1 MKRTK
6 KRLLAALCAAAMLAG
21 LAACGTGSE
30 PSSSAGSSSAGAS
43 VSEPSSQADSTAADT
58 ITLTDNAGRTV
69 ELPYPVE
76 TAAVANRYGSEL
88 IRACGAIDRVV
99 AVDLNTAQD
108 REYWAAFDPGN
119 VIGKGQRELD
129 YEKIAELAPQVLILP
144 DNGSYE
150 EAEEKLAP
158 FGIKVFVISGY
169 ATADFKNQ
177 TENIGKMFGVEE
189 QAKKF
194 YDYFNDKLTYISEQ
208 LVGQPKRTLYL
219 ETTTPYNTPLRGDP
233 FFDMIEF
240 SGAENIFG
248 SDTTAANG
256 SEIDPEEVV
265 ARNPDCI
272 IKVITPSQALA
283 GTGLYEP
290 PTRDDFIAAY
300 NELKARPGWE
310 DTKAFQNNDV
320 FFMTQFGHGGAS
332 KLVGTM
338 YIAKWLY
345 PDLLPDLDPDEVFR
359 AWMEDFQGFRNI
371 EGHFYCAE
379 ELLG

>member
-1 MKRTK
+1 MKQTK
-6 KRLLAALCAAAMLAG
+6 KRLLAMVCTAALLMG
-21 LAACGTGSE
+21 LAACGTSSA
-30 PSSSAGSSSAGAS
+30 PSSSSDSAAQSASESSGQESAPTS
-43 VSEPSSQADSTAADT
+43 DT
-58 ITLTDNAGRTV
+58 ITLTDNAGRVV

-76 TAAVANRYGSEL
+76 TAVVANRYGSEL
-88 IRACGAIDRVV
+88 IRACGAIDHVI

-108 REYWAAFDPGN
+108 REYWAIFDPEN
-119 VIGKGQRELD
+119 VIGKGQSELD
-129 YEKIAELAPQVLILP
+129 YEKIVELNPQVLILP
-144 DNGSYE
+144 ENGSVE

-194 YDYFNDKLTYISEQ
+194 YDYFNDKLEYIQKQ
-208 LVGQPKRTLYL
+208 LEGQETRTLYL
-219 ETTTPYNTPLRGDP
+219 ETTGQYKTPFPGDP
-233 FFDMIEF
+233 FFDMIKF
-240 SGAENIFG
+240 SGADNIFG
-248 SDTTAANG
+248 GEDAASTGNG

-272 IKVITPSQALA
+272 IKVITPTQALS

-290 PTRDDFIAAY
+290 PTKDDFVAAY
-300 NELKARPGWE
+300 NELKSRPGWE

-320 FFMTQFGHGGAS
+320 YFMTQFSHGGAS

-359 AWMEDFQGFRNI
+359 AWMEDFQGFRNV
-371 EGHFYCAE
+371 EGHFYTAE